1 MPQDQSGDQGEL
13 GIELGT
19 ELSLQSDRL
28 VHRLKGVFI
37 GMDPGQC
44 IIVRVSPEQ
53 FRGISPNYL
62 WRSPVICRYVH
73 EGRIFG
79 FKTSFL
85 DAVSF
90 PISAIFLSYPEN
102 IECVELRQHTRT
114 ECFLPGI
121 LAKQGTADFETFIL
135 DISEGGCRC
144 SIRSGAE
151 EAFKALEPGDQV
163 SLHASLGT
171 QSRRD
176 FQAEVRNIFQTDTH
190 ELLVG
195 LQFHEL
201 AGKDRGYLVQFIL
214 NTDAEMRA
222 RSFREFQQ
230 WQDHKLPQD
239 LMAIFLDSYPA
250 EIGSGGSI
258 RPVSLQVVMGLDFDA
273 RKDLIDLSVAAGAS
287 ESRDWA
293 AVVGTLQQR
302 GLKRC
307 LLAVT
312 GDRPGLAEAVSNA
325 FPESDLQLC
334 YRRLLA
340 RVRKET
346 RPEDCVEAELRRI
359 GRAENFRQ
367 GLDQLGELVA
377 QIRGRYPHL
386 CSDLEEKAFQY
397 LVFLNLPTS
406 VRDEFSG
413 VSSIE
418 DLFSTLDGFR
428 SSSGGAFASQDDLL
442 IKAFWANWRLHGS
455 RQEPVK
461 SVARNIE
468 VLLERFE
475 QVFLDRPNRT
485 PFMKRTA
492 GFEDLK
498 EPS

>member
-1 MPQDQSGDQGEL
+1 MPKEPRNQGEL

-37 GMDPGQC
+37 GMDPKQC

-73 EGRIFG
+73 QGRVFG
-79 FKTSFL
+79 FKSVFL
-85 DAVSF
+85 DAISF
-90 PISAIFLSYPEN
+90 PISALFLSYPEN
-102 IECVELRQHTRT
+102 IECVELRQHART

-121 LAKQGTADFETFIL
+121 LVKPGAPEFETFIL

-144 SIRSGAE
+144 SIRSAAE
-151 EAFKALEPGDQV
+151 EAFNALEPGDRI
-163 SLHASLGT
+163 SLQTSLGT

-176 FQAEVRNIFQTDTH
+176 FQAEVRNIYQTDTR

-195 LQFHEL
+195 LQFLQL
-201 AGKDRGYLVQFIL
+201 AGEDRGVLVQFIL

-222 RSFREFQQ
+222 RSFREFRQ
-230 WQDHKLPQD
+230 WQGHKLPQD
-239 LMAIFLDSYPA
+239 LVALFLDSYQA
-250 EIGSGGSI
+250 EIGEGGSAGS
-258 RPVSLQVVMGLDFDA
+258 VSLQVVMGLDFDA
-273 RKDLIDLSVAAGAS
+273 RKDLIELCVATDPCEGS
-287 ESRDWA
+287 DWA
-293 AVVGTLQQR
+293 ALIDTLRQR
-302 GLKRC
+302 GLRRC
-307 LLAVT
+307 LFAVA
-312 GDRPGLAEAVSNA
+312 GDRPGLAEAVSDA

-334 YRRLLA
+334 YRSLLA
-340 RVRKET
+340 RVRQAT

-359 GRAENFRQ
+359 GRAQNFHQ
-367 GLDQLGELVA
+367 GLEEWGSLVE
-377 QIRGRYPHL
+377 RFRERYPDL
-386 CSDLEEKAFQY
+386 CSHLEEKSFRY
-397 LVFLNLPTS
+397 MVFLNLPPNL
-406 VRDEFSG
+406 RDEFSG

-418 DLFSTLDGFR
+418 DLFHTLDGFR
-428 SSSGGAFASQDDLL
+428 HSSGGSFASQDDLL
-442 IKAFWANWRLHGS
+442 IKAFWANWRLYGS

-461 SVARNIE
+461 VVARNME

-485 PFMKRTA
+485 PLLKRTA
-492 GFEDLK
+492 GFESQK